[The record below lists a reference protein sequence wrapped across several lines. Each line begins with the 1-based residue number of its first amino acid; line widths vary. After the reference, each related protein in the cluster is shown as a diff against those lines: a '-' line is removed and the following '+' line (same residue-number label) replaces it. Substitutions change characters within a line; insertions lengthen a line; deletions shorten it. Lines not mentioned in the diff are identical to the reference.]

1 VKKAMLLPEGFEN
14 LEDFAES
21 WAVKGSEARKRRRL
35 DSTPEERAAFY
46 AAALPYLDRGL
57 EYLDGFEIETL
68 SESQRR
74 LMNLFLTLAHVSLAV
89 EKQRD
94 AEAAHAVAHA
104 RTTITRMT
112 DEYS

>member
-1 VKKAMLLPEGFEN
+1 M
-14 LEDFAES
+14 
-21 WAVKGSEARKRRRL
+21 
-35 DSTPEERAAFY
+35 
-46 AAALPYLDRGL
+46 
-57 EYLDGFEIETL
+57 
-68 SESQRR
+68 
-74 LMNLFLTLAHVSLAV
+74 MNLFLTLAHVSLAV